1 VTDPLSIPVGD
12 LLERDHRRL
21 DGLFSRFLVAAGANE
36 PAFAAQAIGDFD
48 AALRRHTELEEAHLY
63 PESPGGKLAPIAD
76 EGDRERLFRE
86 LRLEHV
92 QIREV
97 SGMMARLLVER
108 NDLAGARALAGNLAR
123 RWDAHTQ
130 RQERDAFPRLADSID
145 PAGEAVLREVLARS
159 PGRPVE

>member
-1 VTDPLSIPVGD
+1 VTEPLDVPVGD

-21 DGLFSRFLVAAGANE
+21 DGLFGRFLAAAGAGE
-36 PAFAAQAIGDFD
+36 AAFAARAIHVFD
-48 AALRRHTELEEAHLY
+48 AALRRHTELEEEHLY
-63 PESPGGKLAPIAD
+63 PESPGGKLAPTAD

-108 NDLAGARALAGNLAR
+108 NDLTGARALAGNLAR
-123 RWDAHTQ
+123 RWDAHTE
-130 RQERDAFPRLADSID
+130 REERDAFPRLADSID
-145 PAGEAVLREVLARS
+145 PAGEAILREALGRS
-159 PGRPVE
+159 SGLTAE